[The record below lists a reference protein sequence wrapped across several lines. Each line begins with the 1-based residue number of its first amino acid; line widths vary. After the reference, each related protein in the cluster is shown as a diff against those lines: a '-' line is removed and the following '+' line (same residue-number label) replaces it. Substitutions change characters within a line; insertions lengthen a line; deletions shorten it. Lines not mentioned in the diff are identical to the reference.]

1 MKKKVDFVFKIVAIG
16 DGRVGKTSLIKM
28 FTENSFKKE
37 YIKTIGAQFS
47 SYHNEVDGKKIK
59 LLFWDIAGQ
68 DEFHFLRPS
77 FFKNSKAAIIICSLE
92 DNKMGKESIEH
103 IINWYNDVTHY
114 CGNIPIVLFANK
126 ADLVNQ
132 DNLDELKFQK
142 IVQDQDFLDYYI
154 TSAKTGQGV
163 KKAFNAIIENLYY
176 RNKELSLEL

>member
-68 DEFHFLRPS
+68 DE
-77 FFKNSKAAIIICSLE
+77 
-92 DNKMGKESIEH
+92 
-103 IINWYNDVTHY
+103 
-114 CGNIPIVLFANK
+114 
-126 ADLVNQ
+126 
-132 DNLDELKFQK
+132 
-142 IVQDQDFLDYYI
+142 
-154 TSAKTGQGV
+154 
-163 KKAFNAIIENLYY
+163 
-176 RNKELSLEL
+176 